1 MNPCRWL
8 LAFLMFGG
16 LAAAA
21 FGWNTGGHMV
31 SGAIAYQVLKAEHPV
46 TIAKVS
52 ALLREHPDFEHRWW
66 PRIQEI
72 YVPADEQDLYLFML
86 AARWADDARDDRR
99 YYPPEEQRER
109 WHFVNLPV
117 RFANGPPAPSEEPIN
132 IFRGFAVNLATVKD
146 ESVAAPL
153 RAIALAWL
161 FHLVGD
167 VHQPLHVASLYSS
180 EYPTGDRGGNRFY
193 IRVQADRGVISLHQF
208 WDDLIIGS
216 NRFQDTRNRATELRL
231 RPGFQR
237 GKLTELARTDFES
250 WAVKE
255 SYLLATKQAYWDG
268 ELAGS
273 SVRTD
278 APVLPPEYVSNAKAV
293 AERRIVLAGYRL
305 AALLRE
311 LFP

>member
-1 MNPCRWL
+1 MNPRHWL
-8 LAFLMFGG
+8 LASLIVVGP
-16 LAAAA
+16 AAATL
-21 FGWNTGGHMV
+21 GWNTGGHMV
-31 SGAIAYQVLKAEHPV
+31 SGAIAYQVLKTEHPD
-46 TIAKVS
+46 TIAKVT
-52 ALLREHPDFEHRWW
+52 ALLREHPDYERRWRHRL
-66 PRIQEI
+66 EES
-72 YVPADEQDLYLFML
+72 YVAADEQDLYLFML

-109 WHFVNLPV
+109 WHYVNLPV
-117 RFANGPPAPSEEPIN
+117 RFSEGDPAIPEDPVN

-146 ESVAAPL
+146 ESVPL
-153 RAIALAWL
+153 PQRAIALAWL

-167 VHQPLHVASLYSS
+167 VHQPLHVASLYSA
-180 EYPTGDRGGNRFY
+180 EYPRGDRGGNLFY

-231 RPGFQR
+231 RPQFQR
-237 GKLTELARTDFES
+237 SKLTELARSDFET

-255 SYLLATKQAYWDG
+255 SYLLASKQAYWNGD
-268 ELAGS
+268 LAGS
-273 SVRTD
+273 SLRTD

-305 AALLRE
+305 ANLLRE